1 MNRAAAGAERIAVL
15 VVGLALLVLGA
26 GAAAWER
33 DCIPDAVDAVDQLDV
48 SALLDRTD
56 ESWWSWAVGLLGLLL
71 VVIGLLWLR
80 AHARRRSLGRLKLP
94 GTGRG
99 GALEADSGA
108 LLDAASA
115 ALDETPGV
123 TARGGRVWRDQREVV
138 AELRA
143 ALDPGADLDE
153 VADAAD
159 RAAAV
164 LSTSLGPQAPARCRV
179 LLVRGR
185 RWSRRTRVR

>member
-1 MNRAAAGAERIAVL
+1 MNRAAAGAERLAVL
-15 VVGLALLVLGA
+15 LTGLALLVLGA
-26 GAAAWER
+26 AAVAWER
-33 DCIPDAVDAVDQLDV
+33 DWIPDAVDRLDA
-48 SALLDRTD
+48 SALLDRTG
-56 ESWWSWAVGLLGLLL
+56 ERWWPWAVGLLGLLL
-71 VVIGLLWLR
+71 VVVGLLWLG
-80 AHARRRSLGRLKLP
+80 AHARRRSLARLKLP

-99 GALEADSGA
+99 GALEVDSGA
-108 LLDAASA
+108 LVEAASA
-115 ALDETPGV
+115 ALDEAPGV
-123 TARGGRVWRDQREVV
+123 TARSGRVWRDQREVV

-164 LSTSLGPQAPARCRV
+164 LGAYLGPQTAARCRV

-185 RWSRRTRVR
+185 PWARRTRVR